1 MEKKPV
7 ELTNRFQRLNL
18 YDKINVATLWI
29 QLACMDI
36 RLKLLPHKWNSGL
49 LYQKSISIEPD
60 NSAKKKINK
69 LIHLVSIAADR
80 PLFFNMT
87 CLRRSLILRA
97 RLKQVGITSTLVFGV
112 GKYIKKPELHG
123 SFSAH
128 AWLEAGSF
136 IIDSLSDPTV
146 LSRFY

>member
-1 MEKKPV
+1 MERKTI
-7 ELTNRFQRLNL
+7 ELTNRFQRLSLN
-18 YDKINVATLWI
+18 DKFTVITLWV

-60 NSAKKKINK
+60 DSGKKIINN

-80 PLFFNMT
+80 PLLFNMT
-87 CLRRSLILRA
+87 CLRRSLVLRT
-97 RLKQVGITSTLVFGV
+97 RLKKVGVTATLVFGV
-112 GKYIKKPELHG
+112 GKNIKKSELNG

-128 AWLEAGSF
+128 AWLEAGSL
-136 IIDSLSDPTV
+136 IIDSLSDPAG
-146 LSRFY
+146 LSRFN